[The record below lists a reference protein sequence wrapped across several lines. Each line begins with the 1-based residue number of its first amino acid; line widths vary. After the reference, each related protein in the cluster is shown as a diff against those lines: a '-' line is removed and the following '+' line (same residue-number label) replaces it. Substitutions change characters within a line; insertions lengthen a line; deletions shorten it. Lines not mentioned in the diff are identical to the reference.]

1 MSLWHCVV
9 AYLLAIASAALYGA
23 ADFLGGIGSRRAST
37 IAIVVT
43 SQGCG
48 LLALLLILP
57 FLPASSPSTRDLVW
71 GATAGVAGGIGVALL
86 YRALAVGRMAVVAP
100 TTAVCAV
107 IIPVVAGVLTGDRLT
122 LLTTIGIGLAL
133 VAILLVS
140 RQTIALSGEAAN
152 SSLFP
157 SGVWLALASGVAIG
171 LFYLALARS
180 GTMAG
185 MWPLVG
191 ARTASVALFGIPA
204 IWKGQSLRLTTP
216 VAKIAVAAGVVDMCA
231 NAFYLVATRYA
242 SLSVVVTLSSLYP
255 ASTVLLARV
264 VLGERLN
271 VWQVAGVACALAAI
285 ALIVGGDSLPF

>member
-1 MSLWHCVV
+1 M

-57 FLPASSPSTRDLVW
+57 LLPAASPSTRDLVW
-71 GATAGVAGGIGVALL
+71 GATAGVAGGVGVGLL

-107 IIPVVAGVLTGDRLT
+107 IIPVVAGLLTGDRIAT
-122 LLTTIGIGLAL
+122 LTTIGMGLAL

-140 RQTIALSGEAAN
+140 RQTIASRGEAAKAG
-152 SSLFP
+152 LLP

-171 LFYLALARS
+171 LFFLALARS

-185 MWPLVG
+185 MWPLVW
-191 ARTASVALFGIPA
+191 ARAASVALFGLLA
-204 IWKGQSLRLTTP
+204 MWSAQSLRLTAP
-216 VAKIAVAAGVVDMCA
+216 VAGIAMAAGVVDMCA
-231 NAFYLVATRYA
+231 NALYLVATRHA

-271 VWQVAGVACALAAI
+271 AWQVAGVACALVAI
-285 ALIVGGDSLPF
+285 ALIVGGDSLLF

>member
-1 MSLWHCVV
+1 M

-23 ADFLGGIGSRRAST
+23 ADFLGGISSRRAST

-57 FLPASSPSTRDLVW
+57 FLPAASPSTRDLVW
-71 GATAGVAGGIGVALL
+71 GATAGVAGGVGVGLL

-107 IIPVVAGVLTGDRLT
+107 IIPVVAGLLTGDRIAT
-122 LLTTIGIGLAL
+122 LTTIGMGLAL

-140 RQTIALSGEAAN
+140 RQTIASRGEAAKAG
-152 SSLFP
+152 LLP

-171 LFYLALARS
+171 LFFLALARS

-185 MWPLVG
+185 MWPLVW
-191 ARTASVALFGIPA
+191 ARAASVALFGLLA
-204 IWKGQSLRLTTP
+204 MWNAQSLRLTAP
-216 VAKIAVAAGVVDMCA
+216 VARIAMAAGVVDMCA
-231 NAFYLVATRYA
+231 NALYLVATRHA

-271 VWQVAGVACALAAI
+271 AWQVAGVACALVAI
-285 ALIVGGDSLPF
+285 ALIVGGDSLLF